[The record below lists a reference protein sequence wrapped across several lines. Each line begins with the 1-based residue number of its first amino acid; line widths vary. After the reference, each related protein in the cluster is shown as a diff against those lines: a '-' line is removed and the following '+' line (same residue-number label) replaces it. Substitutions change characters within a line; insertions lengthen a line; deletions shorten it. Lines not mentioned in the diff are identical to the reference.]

1 MFPERAG
8 LLMIVRTKQPVKIE
22 RRYARA
28 IKKIVRAM
36 NRRVARE
43 IRPHL
48 AAALREMKNDAA
60 IDEIDAA
67 FDRINAGFDAVFY
80 ETARTA
86 VFAVLDKLDDR
97 FSFRQTP
104 LVYSDHI
111 NTFVRSA
118 LIVNARGVSDL
129 AEAHSRRIRNAV
141 YDGIIAGLTTTEI
154 GKQLQK
160 ATTITLRGAELLARN
175 QISTVNGKISLMA
188 MGEAGVKKYIWR
200 TARDE
205 RVRGNP
211 SGIWPN
217 GRPSHYKRE
226 GKQYDIKKGA
236 GPRDRHPGL
245 GPLCRCY
252 QEYIL

>member
-1 MFPERAG
+1 
-8 LLMIVRTKQPVKIE
+8 
-22 RRYARA
+22 
-28 IKKIVRAM
+28 M
-36 NRRVARE
+36 NRRVVHEIKPHIATAIRE
-43 IRPHL
+43 L
-48 AAALREMKNDAA
+48 KNDSA

-80 ETARTA
+80 EAARTA
-86 VFAVLDKLDDR
+86 VFAVLDKLDAR
-97 FSFRQTP
+97 FSFRETP

-111 NTFVRSA
+111 NAFVRSA

-141 YDGIIAGLTTTEI
+141 YDGIIAGLTTKEI

-226 GKQYDIKKGA
+226 GKQYSIKKGA
-236 GPRDRHPGL
+236 GSRDRHPGI

>member
-1 MFPERAG
+1 M
-8 LLMIVRTKQPVKIE
+8 
-22 RRYARA
+22 
-28 IKKIVRAM
+28 
-36 NRRVARE
+36 
-43 IRPHL
+43 
-48 AAALREMKNDAA
+48 
-60 IDEIDAA
+60 
-67 FDRINAGFDAVFY
+67 
-80 ETARTA
+80 
-86 VFAVLDKLDDR
+86 LDKLDGR

-111 NTFVRSA
+111 NAFVRSA
-118 LIVNARGVSDL
+118 LTVNARGVSDL

>member
-1 MFPERAG
+1 
-8 LLMIVRTKQPVKIE
+8 MIVRTKQPVKIE

-36 NRRVARE
+36 NRRVLRD
-43 IRPHL
+43 IKPHL
-48 AAALREMKNDAA
+48 ATALREMKNDSA
-60 IDEIDAA
+60 IDDIDAA

-97 FSFRQTP
+97 FSFRHTP

-111 NTFVRSA
+111 NAFVRSA

-141 YDGIIAGLTTTEI
+141 YDGIIAGLTTKAI

-252 QEYIL
+252 QEYIV

>member
-1 MFPERAG
+1 MFPDPAA

-60 IDEIDAA
+60 LDDIDAA
-67 FDRINAGFDAVFY
+67 FDRLNAGFDAVFSASAGNAIFELL
-80 ETARTA
+80 ET
-86 VFAVLDKLDDR
+86 LDRR
-97 FSFRQTP
+97 FSFRGTP

-111 NTFVRSA
+111 NAFVRSA

-141 YDGIIAGLTTTEI
+141 YDGIIAGLTTKEI
-154 GKQLQK
+154 GKMLQK

-175 QISTVNGKISLMA
+175 QVSTVNGKISLMA

-245 GPLCRCY
+245 GQLCRCY